1 MRQISNDCLK
11 EYVTGAV
18 YFKEDDD
25 GLIPYRFSEEKLVST
40 KGNLRREIR
49 HYGAAGIRIDFF
61 LIQRSCISDS
71 LLILDFPVKPKTMT
85 KQR

>member
-25 GLIPYRFSEEKLVST
+25 GLIPYRFSEEKLVDT
-40 KGNLRREIR
+40 
-49 HYGAAGIRIDFF
+49 
-61 LIQRSCISDS
+61 CI
-71 LLILDFPVKPKTMT
+71 LTRWGFCIMLTRLKNG
-85 KQR
+85 